1 MKTLKNL
8 MMSLLVGFFVMIIVL
23 TILVMG
29 EPQLLPVQTPLVYFT
44 GSVIILG
51 CFLSAVALSTMMEK
65 IN

>member
-23 TILVMG
+23 TIIVMG
-29 EPQLLPVQTPLVYFT
+29 EPQLLPVATPLVYFT

-51 CFLSAVALSTMMEK
+51 CFMSAVALSTMMEK

>member
-29 EPQLLPVQTPLVYFT
+29 EPQMIPVETPLVYFT